1 MGILSTWAQYL
12 FEQLLY
18 WFEHSSTLIQYLF
31 TNYAFLGP
39 VLGIGLPLLE
49 SFLPFLPL
57 MGMTVLNV
65 VFFGPVVGFLY
76 TWIGT
81 TMGSYLVFLIIRHLF
96 HDWTWQVLDNH
107 LPKQAKAIKKL
118 LARIEKRGLIFLF
131 ILYGPMAFVVSSALV
146 NVTAGLANISKK
158 TFLIGLFSGKFIAI
172 ALSTMIGQGVTKIFD
187 NPFVLLA
194 GVAVMIGI
202 YLITVIVEKRYFTVP
217 TKQMIDE

>member
-1 MGILSTWAQYL
+1 MGTLSTWAQRI
-12 FEQLLY
+12 FEELLY
-18 WFEHSSTLIQYLF
+18 WFEHSSTLIQFLF

-65 VFFGPVVGFLY
+65 VFFGPVLGFLY

-81 TMGSYLVFLIIRHLF
+81 TLGSYLVFLIVRHVF
-96 HDWTWQVLDNH
+96 HDRAWHVLDH
-107 LPKQAKAIKKL
+107 RLPKQATIIKKL
-118 LARIEKRGLIFLF
+118 LTRIEKRGLVLLF

-158 TFLIGLFSGKFIAI
+158 TFLIGLLSGKFIAI

-187 NPFVLLA
+187 NPLVLVA
-194 GVAVMIGI
+194 GVVIMAGI
-202 YLITVIVEKRYFTVP
+202 YFGTLAIEKRYLTTAP
-217 TKQMIDE
+217 EQTLED

>member
-1 MGILSTWAQYL
+1 M

-49 SFLPFLPL
+49 SFMPFLPL

-65 VFFGPVVGFLY
+65 VFFGPVVGFIY

-81 TMGSYLVFLIIRHLF
+81 TIGSYLVFLFFRQLF
-96 HDWTWQVLDNH
+96 HDRTWHFLEH
-107 LPKQAKAIKKL
+107 RLPKQTKAIKKL
-118 LARIEKRGLIFLF
+118 LNRIEKRGLILLF

-158 TFLIGLFSGKFIAI
+158 TFLIGLFSGKFIAV

-187 NPFVLLA
+187 NPFVLGGGIA
-194 GVAVMIGI
+194 IMIII
-202 YLITVIVEKRYFTVP
+202 YFVTLFIEKRYFTTT
-217 TKQMIDE
+217 TKQMLEE